1 MDDYGKIGYN
11 RLVQFAAKRENA
23 AGSHLSSS
31 SVKDCRLRA
40 RQTPLIRVP
49 SRVGVTGGYSEG
61 AQADSSYQKKAGKA
75 TPPNPNKR
83 NRADKI
89 AYLRS
94 VNGRLAR

>member
-11 RLVQFAAKRENA
+11 RLVKYAAKRENA
-23 AGSHLSSS
+23 SGSHLSSS

-40 RQTPLIRVP
+40 RQKVVVRVP

-61 AQADSSYQKKAGKA
+61 AQADSSYMKKAKKA
-75 TPPNPNKR
+75 TPPNPNKLS
-83 NRADKI
+83 RAEKI
-89 AYLRS
+89 GYLRS